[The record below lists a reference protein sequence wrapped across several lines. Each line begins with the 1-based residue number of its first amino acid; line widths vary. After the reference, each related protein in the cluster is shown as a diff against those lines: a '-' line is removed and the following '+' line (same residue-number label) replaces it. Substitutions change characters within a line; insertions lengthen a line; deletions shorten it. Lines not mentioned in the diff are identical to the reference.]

1 LLRADFC
8 RSALFFCVK
17 GVQGCHCFS
26 WELSLACR
34 APGTRAKCMHSKVL
48 KICTNVALVI
58 VRELELELIQSH
70 MAQKPMLRGEV
81 GARALRV
88 RSDVR
93 GHGQVR
99 LCKALG
105 CGRCGCLKPIRACCV
120 VGSAFFL
127 VAPPRGGCAMAP
139 RDSGM
144 CWKQF
149 MMCLEEIQFVAGVHS
164 PPMHDPGLE
173 EFQRPV
179 RVCECKGASVLP
191 CLLSCCCWR
200 RRPPAARRSRLRAA
214 PPPGACPPESPWCR
228 PVGDHREI

>member
-1 LLRADFC
+1 MG
-8 RSALFFCVK
+8 AL
-17 GVQGCHCFS
+17 
-26 WELSLACR
+26 EL
-34 APGTRAKCMHSKVL
+34 
-48 KICTNVALVI
+48 
-58 VRELELELIQSH
+58 ELELELIQSH

-149 MMCLEEIQFVAGVHS
+149 MMCLEDIQFVAGVHS
-164 PPMHDPGLE
+164 PPMHDPG
-173 EFQRPV
+173 
-179 RVCECKGASVLP
+179 
-191 CLLSCCCWR
+191 R
-200 RRPPAARRSRLRAA
+200 RRNSRPCDGSASARAPVCYLVSSVVVVGVEDRPPLGDLGCALRHRPALVLRSHPGVA
-214 PPPGACPPESPWCR
+214 PWLPHEGLANGEGGRGHELVPPGAVLRQVSGRSKWFR
-228 PVGDHREI
+228 WR

>member
-1 LLRADFC
+1 
-8 RSALFFCVK
+8 
-17 GVQGCHCFS
+17 
-26 WELSLACR
+26 
-34 APGTRAKCMHSKVL
+34 
-48 KICTNVALVI
+48 
-58 VRELELELIQSH
+58 
-70 MAQKPMLRGEV
+70 MLRGEV

-191 CLLSCCCWR
+191 YLLSCCCWR
-200 RRPPAARRSRLRAA
+200 RRPPAGQRSRRRKVGAAFPVKGLQVPHIFAIICGRYSHLFFVGLLRTEHSILLLDALITA
-214 PPPGACPPESPWCR
+214 QSSDDCST
-228 PVGDHREI
+228 V

>member
-1 LLRADFC
+1 MPD
-8 RSALFFCVK
+8 
-17 GVQGCHCFS
+17 S
-26 WELSLACR
+26 WAC
-34 APGTRAKCMHSKVL
+34 ATRGRPSGE
-48 KICTNVALVI
+48 
-58 VRELELELIQSH
+58 ELELELILSQ

-120 VGSAFFL
+120 VKSAFFL

-164 PPMHDPGLE
+164 PPMHDPG
-173 EFQRPV
+173 
-179 RVCECKGASVLP
+179 
-191 CLLSCCCWR
+191 R
-200 RRPPAARRSRLRAA
+200 RRNSRPRDGSACARVPVYYRALRDPTRTVSSSSRNAL
-214 PPPGACPPESPWCR
+214 
-228 PVGDHREI
+228 

>member
-1 LLRADFC
+1 MYVPRSLHLNPGYLRPQIGVFC
-8 RSALFFCVK
+8 PPPPVEGIGS
-17 GVQGCHCFS
+17 
-26 WELSLACR
+26 
-34 APGTRAKCMHSKVL
+34 
-48 KICTNVALVI
+48 I
-58 VRELELELIQSH
+58 LELELIQSH

-93 GHGQVR
+93 GHRQVR

-149 MMCLEEIQFVAGVHS
+149 MMCLEEIQFLAGVHS
-164 PPMHDPGLE
+164 PPMHDPG
-173 EFQRPV
+173 
-179 RVCECKGASVLP
+179 
-191 CLLSCCCWR
+191 R
-200 RRPPAARRSRLRAA
+200 RRNSHLPRK
-214 PPPGACPPESPWCR
+214 
-228 PVGDHREI
+228 

>member
-1 LLRADFC
+1 
-8 RSALFFCVK
+8 
-17 GVQGCHCFS
+17 
-26 WELSLACR
+26 
-34 APGTRAKCMHSKVL
+34 
-48 KICTNVALVI
+48 
-58 VRELELELIQSH
+58 

-164 PPMHDPGLE
+164 PPMHDPG
-173 EFQRPV
+173 
-179 RVCECKGASVLP
+179 
-191 CLLSCCCWR
+191 R
-200 RRPPAARRSRLRAA
+200 RRNSRPCEFCRCCFLPKVRDGRVGTDLRILRILH
-214 PPPGACPPESPWCR
+214 GLYRWRYSFVCIS
-228 PVGDHREI
+228 

>member
-1 LLRADFC
+1 MKFFVC
-8 RSALFFCVK
+8 RERPILFTFPKRSDV
-17 GVQGCHCFS
+17 V
-26 WELSLACR
+26 R
-34 APGTRAKCMHSKVL
+34 RD
-48 KICTNVALVI
+48 TN
-58 VRELELELIQSH
+58 ELELELIQSH

-164 PPMHDPGLE
+164 PPMHDPELSLALL
-173 EFQRPV
+173 R
-179 RVCECKGASVLP
+179 LP
-191 CLLSCCCWR
+191 PLMYS
-200 RRPPAARRSRLRAA
+200 
-214 PPPGACPPESPWCR
+214 
-228 PVGDHREI
+228 

>member
-1 LLRADFC
+1 
-8 RSALFFCVK
+8 
-17 GVQGCHCFS
+17 
-26 WELSLACR
+26 
-34 APGTRAKCMHSKVL
+34 
-48 KICTNVALVI
+48 
-58 VRELELELIQSH
+58 
-70 MAQKPMLRGEV
+70 MLRGEV

-149 MMCLEEIQFVAGVHS
+149 MMCLEEVWFVAMIHLRFFNLT
-164 PPMHDPGLE
+164 PMHDPGRRRNS
-173 EFQRPV
+173 RPCGGSASA
-179 RVCECKGASVLP
+179 RVPVYNLVSSVVVVGVEDRLPLGDLGCALRHRPAPVLRGYPGAASWLPHEGPAKGAWS
-191 CLLSCCCWR
+191 
-200 RRPPAARRSRLRAA
+200 
-214 PPPGACPPESPWCR
+214 
-228 PVGDHREI
+228 

>member
-1 LLRADFC
+1 MHRC
-8 RSALFFCVK
+8 N
-17 GVQGCHCFS
+17 S
-26 WELSLACR
+26 WERGLQFWWHWPCQLQCGVICCQLWRDSLHTVRHRPIPTGRGPVFVPAMPR
-34 APGTRAKCMHSKVL
+34 GVLLPGHGRLLCL
-48 KICTNVALVI
+48 
-58 VRELELELIQSH
+58 RRLELVLSQ

-164 PPMHDPGLE
+164 PPMHDPG
-173 EFQRPV
+173 
-179 RVCECKGASVLP
+179 
-191 CLLSCCCWR
+191 R
-200 RRPPAARRSRLRAA
+200 RRNSR
-214 PPPGACPPESPWCR
+214 P
-228 PVGDHREI
+228 

>member
-1 LLRADFC
+1 
-8 RSALFFCVK
+8 
-17 GVQGCHCFS
+17 
-26 WELSLACR
+26 
-34 APGTRAKCMHSKVL
+34 M
-48 KICTNVALVI
+48 
-58 VRELELELIQSH
+58 
-70 MAQKPMLRGEV
+70 
-81 GARALRV
+81 RV

-149 MMCLEEIQFVAGVHS
+149 MMCLEDIQFVAGVHS
-164 PPMHDPGLE
+164 PPMHDPG
-173 EFQRPV
+173 
-179 RVCECKGASVLP
+179 
-191 CLLSCCCWR
+191 R
-200 RRPPAARRSRLRAA
+200 RRISRPCDGSASGRVPVYYLVSSVVVV
-214 PPPGACPPESPWCR
+214 GVEDCPPLGDLGCALRHRPALVLRSHALVSPRGCR
-228 PVGDHREI
+228 TKGLPMAKGGVVTSLCHPARSCARCAHSVNTVGRSKWFRWR

>member
-1 LLRADFC
+1 MLETF
-8 RSALFFCVK
+8 S
-17 GVQGCHCFS
+17 GVH
-26 WELSLACR
+26 
-34 APGTRAKCMHSKVL
+34 
-48 KICTNVALVI
+48 
-58 VRELELELIQSH
+58 ELELELIQPR

-149 MMCLEEIQFVAGVHS
+149 MMCLEATWFVAEFHSTPMSMSSHELLSGKHGAGAKQGPRGQSAERAGCGLQAVLQQQKAAWVSVRAQARRISTSPFFYVLGFSSFLS
-164 PPMHDPGLE
+164 PPRSAMRRGAWK
-173 EFQRPV
+173 
-179 RVCECKGASVLP
+179 CNKGP
-191 CLLSCCCWR
+191 R
-200 RRPPAARRSRLRAA
+200 
-214 PPPGACPPESPWCR
+214 
-228 PVGDHREI
+228 

>member
-1 LLRADFC
+1 MSRKGG
-8 RSALFFCVK
+8 RSFSLPQQQKSCV
-17 GVQGCHCFS
+17 GWVYVRRRG
-26 WELSLACR
+26 EL
-34 APGTRAKCMHSKVL
+34 
-48 KICTNVALVI
+48 
-58 VRELELELIQSH
+58 ELELELIQPH

-144 CWKQF
+144 CLGGFQ
-149 MMCLEEIQFVAGVHS
+149 IQKFRNRGDGVFGGS
-164 PPMHDPGLE
+164 
-173 EFQRPV
+173 
-179 RVCECKGASVLP
+179 
-191 CLLSCCCWR
+191 
-200 RRPPAARRSRLRAA
+200 
-214 PPPGACPPESPWCR
+214 
-228 PVGDHREI
+228 

>member
-1 LLRADFC
+1 
-8 RSALFFCVK
+8 
-17 GVQGCHCFS
+17 
-26 WELSLACR
+26 
-34 APGTRAKCMHSKVL
+34 
-48 KICTNVALVI
+48 
-58 VRELELELIQSH
+58 

-105 CGRCGCLKPIRACCV
+105 CGKCGRLKPIRACGV

-149 MMCLEEIQFVAGVHS
+149 MMCLEEVWFVAMIHLRFFNLT
-164 PPMHDPGLE
+164 PMHDPGRRRNS
-173 EFQRPV
+173 RPCD
-179 RVCECKGASVLP
+179 CECKGAVVVGVKNRPPLGNLGCALRHRPTLVLRSHPGVAPWLPHRGLANGEGGHGHELVLP
-191 CLLSCCCWR
+191 GAVLRQGSPFREGR
-200 RRPPAARRSRLRAA
+200 RKV
-214 PPPGACPPESPWCR
+214 E
-228 PVGDHREI
+228 VGQVALYW

>member
-1 LLRADFC
+1 
-8 RSALFFCVK
+8 
-17 GVQGCHCFS
+17 
-26 WELSLACR
+26 
-34 APGTRAKCMHSKVL
+34 
-48 KICTNVALVI
+48 
-58 VRELELELIQSH
+58 
-70 MAQKPMLRGEV
+70 MLRGEV

-149 MMCLEEIQFVAGVHS
+149 MMCLEEIQFAAGVHS

-179 RVCECKGASVLP
+179 RVNQRLRTSYSLCMELD
-191 CLLSCCCWR
+191 
-200 RRPPAARRSRLRAA
+200 ARRIALNTYASRIRH
-214 PPPGACPPESPWCR
+214 
-228 PVGDHREI
+228 PVLHAHSLHPAVRSTGVY

>member
-1 LLRADFC
+1 
-8 RSALFFCVK
+8 
-17 GVQGCHCFS
+17 
-26 WELSLACR
+26 
-34 APGTRAKCMHSKVL
+34 
-48 KICTNVALVI
+48 
-58 VRELELELIQSH
+58 
-70 MAQKPMLRGEV
+70 MLRGEV

-149 MMCLEEIQFVAGVHS
+149 MMCLEEIQFAVGVHS
-164 PPMHDPGLE
+164 PPMHDPGRRRNS
-173 EFQRPV
+173 RPCGGSASRSIWHLYLINLLHPRKWRTRAPV
-179 RVCECKGASVLP
+179 LTGGPGAAPGGVASKNGWVYMRVQGGFISYGYFACVRACRKTAVYFSKNSLRVCRGE
-191 CLLSCCCWR
+191 
-200 RRPPAARRSRLRAA
+200 SRNEPRGLQL
-214 PPPGACPPESPWCR
+214 G
-228 PVGDHREI
+228 G

>member
-1 LLRADFC
+1 
-8 RSALFFCVK
+8 
-17 GVQGCHCFS
+17 
-26 WELSLACR
+26 
-34 APGTRAKCMHSKVL
+34 
-48 KICTNVALVI
+48 
-58 VRELELELIQSH
+58 

-144 CWKQF
+144 C
-149 MMCLEEIQFVAGVHS
+149 L
-164 PPMHDPGLE
+164 DL
-173 EFQRPV
+173 
-179 RVCECKGASVLP
+179 GARTMQLHIDVFDIHGEP
-191 CLLSCCCWR
+191 K
-200 RRPPAARRSRLRAA
+200 
-214 PPPGACPPESPWCR
+214 
-228 PVGDHREI
+228 

>member
-1 LLRADFC
+1 
-8 RSALFFCVK
+8 
-17 GVQGCHCFS
+17 
-26 WELSLACR
+26 
-34 APGTRAKCMHSKVL
+34 
-48 KICTNVALVI
+48 
-58 VRELELELIQSH
+58 
-70 MAQKPMLRGEV
+70 MLRGEV

-179 RVCECKGASVLP
+179 R
-191 CLLSCCCWR
+191 
-200 RRPPAARRSRLRAA
+200 
-214 PPPGACPPESPWCR
+214 AC
-228 PVGDHREI
+228 V

>member
-1 LLRADFC
+1 
-8 RSALFFCVK
+8 
-17 GVQGCHCFS
+17 
-26 WELSLACR
+26 
-34 APGTRAKCMHSKVL
+34 
-48 KICTNVALVI
+48 
-58 VRELELELIQSH
+58 

-88 RSDVR
+88 RSDLR

-144 CWKQF
+144 CLKQF
-149 MMCLEEIQFVAGVHS
+149 VMCLEEVWFVAMIHLRFFNLT
-164 PPMHDPGLE
+164 PMHHVSDE
-173 EFQRPV
+173 
-179 RVCECKGASVLP
+179 KS
-191 CLLSCCCWR
+191 
-200 RRPPAARRSRLRAA
+200 
-214 PPPGACPPESPWCR
+214 
-228 PVGDHREI
+228 

>member
-1 LLRADFC
+1 M
-8 RSALFFCVK
+8 SK
-17 GVQGCHCFS
+17 GNKT
-26 WELSLACR
+26 R
-34 APGTRAKCMHSKVL
+34 TRTRTNTIPYGTEA
-48 KICTNVALVI
+48 NA
-58 VRELELELIQSH
+58 
-70 MAQKPMLRGEV
+70 AGEV

-88 RSDVR
+88 RSDER

-191 CLLSCCCWR
+191 CLLS
-200 RRPPAARRSRLRAA
+200 RSSTPTTTHPKPQYSTRQKFTFGRGHQCLRLSLASTPTNQR
-214 PPPGACPPESPWCR
+214 
-228 PVGDHREI
+228 